1 MEGCLTNWQQMLRLQ
16 RLSQTCLITKGWVA
30 DDELRKSPPRCMSL
44 YNPLELVSGNRKRMQ
59 KALLALMEF
68 PQNNLRLW
76 LGDQLVL
83 GVMQESSSMS
93 PDWVDILQ
101 SLNMNNKSMLV
112 ELLVKVLCRGWIPTA
127 Y

>member
-1 MEGCLTNWQQMLRLQ
+1 
-16 RLSQTCLITKGWVA
+16 
-30 DDELRKSPPRCMSL
+30 MSL

-112 ELLVKVLCRGWIPTA
+112 ELLVKVLCQGWIPTA